1 MSHSPNDFKE
11 GVVVDIKPFDMLLVG
26 NPGHGRSLFL
36 NHQKV
41 QSVLDGDRRGS
52 NKPTLN
58 INVEISSPNLENL
71 QNSIVDS
78 ILTMRE
84 KYNTHEQEQNKNTDT
99 MVKIAFP
106 QYSILRNFVK
116 KHGAIIRFF
125 DTNPITAKQKEE
137 EGTPSGKLTGFV
149 DEVTFDEKFQVA

>member
-11 GVVVDIKPFDMLLVG
+11 GVVVDIKPYHILLIG
-26 NPGHGRSLFL
+26 NPGHGRSVFL
-36 NHQKV
+36 
-41 QSVLDGDRRGS
+41 G
-52 NKPTLN
+52 
-58 INVEISSPNLENL
+58 
-71 QNSIVDS
+71 
-78 ILTMRE
+78 RE
-84 KYNTHEQEQNKNTDT
+84 TSQQLKDYNTPLVVKHTTKSRTYEDRLVDDVISLKEMYGVHKLYKNKNSDT
-99 MVKIAFP
+99 MVKIALP
-106 QYSILRNFVK
+106 QYSILRDFVK

>member
-1 MSHSPNDFKE
+1 MAHSPNDFKE
-11 GVVVDIKPFDMLLVG
+11 GIVVDIKPFHMLLVG
-26 NPGHGRSLFL
+26 NPGHGRSVFL
-36 NHQKV
+36 GRDKV
-41 QSVLDGDRRGS
+41 QI
-52 NKPTLN
+52 NKHYTPPTVKFTARTSTYENRL
-58 INVEISSPNLENL
+58 VDDVISLKEMYG
-71 QNSIVDS
+71 V
-78 ILTMRE
+78 
-84 KYNTHEQEQNKNTDT
+84 HELYKNKNTDT